1 MQILSPNARL
11 WLVTSVAVR
20 PAPFPPAA
28 QWKPA
33 KRNAIKCNAHSIQ
46 LRSGARTFHVLFRP
60 QDVPWT
66 WRTCFHPRD
75 GPWPWKVV
83 AGKLATGPIRTS
95 KVSPSRM
102 PLALNLSL
110 EIALYSG
117 KRKQEK
123 NKSKPVSPL
132 KSPSDLDFALKNPLG
147 WVNLRRAQSE
157 RRRFHPRKCPWP

>member
-123 NKSKPVSPL
+123 NKSNPFHPWNRPRL
-132 KSPSDLDFALKNPLG
+132 WISPSGNPLAG
-147 WVNLRRAQSE
+147 
-157 RRRFHPRKCPWP
+157 